1 MRNPWICANTPP
13 MSFLNHLKT
22 HARSLQDERGQTRAS
37 LDHNLQVTEKA
48 CQLIDWYLRDLA
60 TQLNVI
66 EPLCGPVSVDGKR
79 HWPPMK
85 RTDFRADARK
95 TMLHNREVFER
106 LGMGWQLLPQQGQP
120 VTVHSIANFPPDL
133 AKIES
138 RLAAGKIAHEKVA
151 VRHPENGQLKEF
163 RFECVTMAR
172 AGVLM
177 MPRHVQGQIE
187 FHLSCVDG
195 FQNRASTL
203 SATEVDAS
211 LMDELAKAIVGHD
224 SHFLTR

>member
-1 MRNPWICANTPP
+1 
-13 MSFLNHLKT
+13 MSFLNHLKNQ
-22 HARSLQDERGQTRAS
+22 ARSLQDERGQTRAS
-37 LDHNLQVTEKA
+37 LNHNIHVTEKA

-66 EPLCGPVSVDGKR
+66 EPPCGPVTVDGKS

-85 RTDFRADARK
+85 RSDFRADARK
-95 TMLHNREVFER
+95 TLLHNKEVFER
-106 LGMGWQLLPQQGQP
+106 LGMGWQIVPQRGQA

-133 AKIES
+133 QKIES
-138 RLAAGKIAHEKVA
+138 RLATGKIPHEKVA

-172 AGVLM
+172 AGVLV
-177 MPRHVQGQIE
+177 MPQHDQGHVE
-187 FHLSCVDG
+187 FHLTCVNG
-195 FQNRASTL
+195 LQNSRSTVH
-203 SATEVDAS
+203 AAEVDAS